1 MLVGVLVSG
10 QHARTGDPSPVILE
24 QQHSAQLHLPF
35 PFPGQLPPEMIPAV
49 SLSAWLVT
57 PCCLHGA
64 TAFAAMYSVWSWK
77 AKLCGRIV
85 LS

>member
-35 PFPGQLPPEMIPAV
+35 PFPGQPPPGMVPAV
-49 SLSAWLVT
+49 SLSALHIT
-57 PCCLHGA
+57 PSCLHGG
-64 TAFAAMYSVWSWK
+64 F
-77 AKLCGRIV
+77 
-85 LS
+85 